1 MDDWRIMTTPDPT
14 ANIRGKRRRDKLKA
28 AGMVPITKWVPA
40 DKADQVKQ
48 AIADIITPQEGE
60 E

>member
-1 MDDWRIMTTPDPT
+1 MTTPDPT
-14 ANIRGKRRRDKLKA
+14 ANIRNKRRRDKLKA
-28 AGMVPITKWVPA
+28 AGMVPVTRWVPA

>member
-1 MDDWRIMTTPDPT
+1 MTAPDPT
-14 ANIRGKRRRDKLKA
+14 ANIRNKRRRDKLKS

-48 AIADIITPQEGE
+48 AIADIITPE
-60 E
+60 ESEK